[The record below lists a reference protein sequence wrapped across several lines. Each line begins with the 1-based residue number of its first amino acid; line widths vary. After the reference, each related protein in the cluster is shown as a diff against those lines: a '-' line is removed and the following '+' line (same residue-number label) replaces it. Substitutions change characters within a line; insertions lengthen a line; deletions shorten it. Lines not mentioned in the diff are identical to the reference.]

1 MYTIL
6 YKDLIKDEI
15 TLIKELNYFN
25 TKNLIHI
32 ITNVSKE
39 NIPKFQY
46 HEYTEILL
54 SDEDIEFVKISIIK
68 I

>member
-6 YKDLIKDEI
+6 YKNLSTDET

-25 TKNLIHI
+25 TKNLVHI
-32 ITNVSKE
+32 ITNISKQ

-46 HEYTEILL
+46 HNYTEILL
-54 SDEDIEFVKISIIK
+54 SDEDNEFVKILIFK
-68 I
+68 V